1 MLSHLN
7 FSAVYYNSS
16 STQTNTCIMQWGY
29 RRWIT
34 LVSGNLGRHCRC
46 ENTQWSR
53 RRTRSF
59 LDRQGRGEGHSG
71 GRQEH
76 TQGLR
81 RQYIE
86 CIIWETM
93 FSYHWNVRW
102 QVRLE
107 RQQTIEGWGGGQ
119 TMAHGSCLA
128 YCLFLCNLWIHNG
141 FCISKWLEKMKRRI
155 FCNIWKWHKF

>member
-1 MLSHLN
+1 
-7 FSAVYYNSS
+7 
-16 STQTNTCIMQWGY
+16 MQWGY

-34 LVSGNLGRHCRC
+34 LVPENLRRHCRC

-59 LDRQGRGEGHSG
+59 LNRQGRGEGHSG
-71 GRQEH
+71 GRQEQ

-81 RQYIE
+81 HQYIE
-86 CIIWETM
+86 CIVWETM

-107 RQQTIEGWGGGQ
+107 RQHTIGGG
-119 TMAHGSCLA
+119 GGKLCLIGHVWPTVYFCA
-128 YCLFLCNLWIHNG
+128 TCEFIMVSVFLNG
-141 FCISKWLEKMKRRI
+141 WKKWKEHFVTYENDI
-155 FCNIWKWHKF
+155 QFKFQCQ

>member
-1 MLSHLN
+1 
-7 FSAVYYNSS
+7 
-16 STQTNTCIMQWGY
+16 MQWGY

-34 LVSGNLGRHCRC
+34 LVPENLRRHCRC

-59 LDRQGRGEGHSG
+59 LNRQGRGEGHSG
-71 GRQEH
+71 GRQEQ

-81 RQYIE
+81 HQYIE
-86 CIIWETM
+86 CIVWETM

-107 RQQTIEGWGGGQ
+107 RQQTIGGGGGKLWLIGHVWP
-119 TMAHGSCLA
+119 TVYFCATCEFILVSV
-128 YCLFLCNLWIHNG
+128 FLNG
-141 FCISKWLEKMKRRI
+141 WKKWKEHFVTYENDI
-155 FCNIWKWHKF
+155 KFKFQCQ